1 MRLGPHISMSI
12 GCFSIILLS
21 GLIQQIGPMVIY
33 TSTVKGVFGDTA
45 SNLIGRTKGTR
56 KIRNTNKTYEG
67 LFAGVIIAL
76 LSGVIVLYLLRDFYI
91 LKNFGSFF
99 IPIIGAILIGCIDYL
114 DVEIDD
120 NLSNNI
126 ILSTLLFFASI
137 LFF

>member
-67 LFAGVIIAL
+67 LFAGVFVAF
-76 LSGVIVLYLLRDFYI
+76 LSGTIMLYLLQDFYFP
-91 LKNFGSFF
+91 KNFGSLFL
-99 IPIIGAILIGCIDYL
+99 PIIGALSIGFIDYL
-114 DVEIDD
+114 DMEIDD
-120 NLSNNI
+120 NLSNNF

-137 LFF
+137 FF